1 MFQAVE
7 TYRKENTKKS
17 VNPILDTLKTVVM
30 LLLIATVIISVFAL
44 VIDMFKYPEDY
55 DSIAYASFM
64 RDLEHGD
71 EHAMEYYKENY
82 IANDRYLFDGAIT
95 MRLMCEKYNL
105 DFDMTYEL
113 YKNTDMTAQQFYN
126 RVVRDLV

>member
-7 TYRKENTKKS
+7 NYRKENAKKS
-17 VNPILDTLKTVVM
+17 VNPILDTLKSVVV
-30 LLLIATVIISVFAL
+30 LLLIITFIISIFVF
-44 VIDMFKYPEDY
+44 VVDMFKYPEDH

-64 RDLEHGD
+64 RDLEAGD
-71 EHAMEYYKENY
+71 EWAMEYYKENY

-95 MRLMCEKYNL
+95 MRLMCEKYDL
-105 DFDMTYEL
+105 DFDTIYEL

>member
-17 VNPILDTLKTVVM
+17 VNSILDTLKTVVM

-44 VIDMFKYPEDY
+44 VIDMFKYPEDH
-55 DSIAYASFM
+55 DTIAYASFM
-64 RDLEHGD
+64 RDLEAGD
-71 EHAMEYYKENY
+71 ERAMEYYKENY

-95 MRLMCEKYNL
+95 MRLMCEKYDL
-105 DFDMTYEL
+105 DFDTIYPL
-113 YKNTDMTAQQFYN
+113 YKDTDMSAQQFYN
-126 RVVRDLV
+126 RIVKDLI